1 MSYSNGKITAPVSVN
16 DVQHVTGNSSTD
28 LGTLCKGPNIKMWA
42 KYKPVI
48 FGSLD
53 TLAALNSQIKQWNPN
68 ASAANQWWKATNG
81 DYGLTYSTAMV
92 SVSAATTTA
101 MKNALSSLALLV
113 NGNANGWGYAKP
125 AGGLASP
132 YRLTDF
138 LEYNHNVSNPV
149 AGSAT
154 SDVVAGRTTGY
165 TVGMGIIRTE
175 PTSIESRD
183 YLVQEDITNYSLNL
197 GFAIFKLAGST
208 MTPIAWCTGT
218 MWDGAGIFNYDESDG
233 IVADSGSWVE
243 THLKNGGTYYVLPFY
258 CTETLA
264 QPTVQGDHENYS
276 AAPSV
281 STAKLFT
288 VPYTNFASFS
298 ATQRSSAQSIGK
310 PVIGD
315 MVIANDWTYSTDFFI
330 DSTFAGY
337 SGGTATNVI
346 FAVVNNLWQGTF
358 DAGTYAYYHDFGSV
372 VVGANETKLIGVP
385 AVSGT
390 LDSTKM
396 WRVVIRFTPLGGS
409 MDETIFQLIQ
419 PVS

>member
-1 MSYSNGKITAPVSVN
+1 MSYSNGKITAPVSVY
-16 DVQHVTGNSSTD
+16 DVQQVTENSSTD
-28 LGTLCKGPNIKMWA
+28 LGTLCKVPNIKMWA

-48 FGSLD
+48 FGNPN
-53 TLAALNSQIKQWNPN
+53 TLAALNNQTKTWNPN
-68 ASAANQWWKATNG
+68 ASVANQWWKATDG
-81 DYGLTYSTAMV
+81 DYGLTYSAAMV
-92 SVSAATTTA
+92 SVSAGTTTA

-154 SDVVAGRTTGY
+154 SDVTASRTTGY

-183 YLVQEDITNYSLNL
+183 FLVPEDITNYSLNL
-197 GFAIFKLAGST
+197 GFAIFKQTGSN

-218 MWDGAGIFNYDESDG
+218 MWDGAGIFNSDESDG

-258 CTETLA
+258 CTVTLA

-276 AAPSV
+276 VAPSV

-288 VPYTNFASFS
+288 VPYTNFVSFT
-298 ATQRSSAQSIGK
+298 ATQRSTSQDVGK
-310 PVIGD
+310 PIIGYTT
-315 MVIANDWTYSTDFFI
+315 IASDWTYSTDFFI

-337 SGGTATNVI
+337 VGGTATNVI
-346 FAVVNNLWQGTF
+346 FAVVNNLWNGSF
-358 DAGTYAYYHDFGSV
+358 DAGTYAYYHNFGNV
-372 VVGANETKLIGVP
+372 VVGGNERKLVGIP
-385 AVSGT
+385 AVSGI
-390 LDSTKM
+390 LDSTKT
-396 WRVVIRFTPLGGS
+396 WRVVVWISGE
-409 MDETIFQLIQ
+409 ETQIQLMQ